1 MSDVSEMQILNAIF
15 DVKDVVARA
24 ALGNKANSADVYTKA
39 QIDTMMS
46 ATDLGLSIVD
56 GVLCVT
62 YELPIK

>member
-1 MSDVSEMQILNAIF
+1 MSDISEMQVLNAVF

-24 ALGNKANSADVYTKA
+24 ALNNKANSADVYTKT

-46 ATDLGLSIVD
+46 GVDLGLSVVD

-62 YELPIK
+62 YNVIK